1 MGTDK
6 NNSTSNR
13 FPPWSFLLCA
23 LFFVHCF
30 PASGLGQQAASPPPS
45 SEVVEIVAD
54 SQEKVGDIFLFRGN
68 VVIRYRGMTLQADE
82 VTYDGKELTAEAHGN
97 VVFEQ
102 EDDRLEAREAHYNLQ
117 EETGTFFSVTG
128 TVGPT
133 PRRTRSYLVTANPY
147 YFEAEQVDRKSDG
160 SYLIRKGWI
169 TNCQPGKPKWRLK
182 AARAKIRPGKD
193 VQLYRSSFL
202 IRGVPIFYTPYW
214 WMSTAEVP
222 RKSGFLMPSFGNDSR
237 RGTNVGTSFFWAI
250 NPHADLTVGAQFFNQ
265 GGWTQNAEFR
275 SFPTESSV
283 VEIRY
288 FGATASKLART
299 ERRLGRGL
307 GVDQS
312 GQFAEILAT
321 NRWANGFRGVADIN
335 ILSSFLFRARFAET
349 FNEAVRSEIHASA
362 FVSNSPNTIYFN
374 TFIDRFQNFLQA
386 QPETSITLLA
396 APGVEF
402 GTRPWLLPWWKT
414 LPVYFSFDSQISG
427 MRRDE
432 PRFKTPELV
441 QRFDLYPRVTI
452 PLHLGRHFGITPTL
466 GVRATRYGARLID
479 DPSQPNG
486 KRVVNQPIRRITEEA
501 RVDLLLPSFARIFA
515 SKRARY
521 KHVIEPEATYR
532 YVNGVR
538 NFEEMLRFDE
548 RDTVTDTHEVEY
560 AITQRLFTRPL
571 KGQQHAREVVRWRL
585 SQKYYFDPDFRGAL
599 RPGQRNLFEALN
611 SLTPF
616 AFADQPRRFSPIVS
630 DLRATWSRYDTDVRM
645 DYDTTKARF
654 VNSRLRVG
662 ARLTRLLSA
671 TLAHYSTRNVTTPTE
686 DLLQPRSNQLRLLT
700 RYGSIFRPGFN
711 AALAL
716 SWNIKRDFLQNTVVQ
731 ASYNWDCCGV
741 ALEFR
746 RLGLGPI
753 RSENEY
759 RFSFTV
765 ANAGTFGTIT
775 SERRLF

>member
-1 MGTDK
+1 
-6 NNSTSNR
+6 
-13 FPPWSFLLCA
+13 
-23 LFFVHCF
+23 
-30 PASGLGQQAASPPPS
+30 
-45 SEVVEIVAD
+45 
-54 SQEKVGDIFLFRGN
+54 
-68 VVIRYRGMTLQADE
+68 
-82 VTYDGKELTAEAHGN
+82 
-97 VVFEQ
+97 
-102 EDDRLEAREAHYNLQ
+102 
-117 EETGTFFSVTG
+117 
-128 TVGPT
+128 
-133 PRRTRSYLVTANPY
+133 
-147 YFEAEQVDRKSDG
+147 
-160 SYLIRKGWI
+160 
-169 TNCQPGKPKWRLK
+169 
-182 AARAKIRPGKD
+182 
-193 VQLYRSSFL
+193 
-202 IRGVPIFYTPYW
+202 
-214 WMSTAEVP
+214 
-222 RKSGFLMPSFGNDSR
+222 
-237 RGTNVGTSFFWAI
+237 
-250 NPHADLTVGAQFFNQ
+250 
-265 GGWTQNAEFR
+265 
-275 SFPTESSV
+275 
-283 VEIRY
+283 
-288 FGATASKLART
+288 
-299 ERRLGRGL
+299 
-307 GVDQS
+307 VDQS
-312 GQFAEILAT
+312 GQFAHILAT
-321 NRWANGFRGVADIN
+321 NRWANGFRAVADIN

-349 FNEAVRSEIHASA
+349 FNEAIRSEIHASA
-362 FVSNSPNTIYFN
+362 FVSNSPDTIYFN
-374 TFIDRFQNFLQA
+374 AFIDRFQNFLRA
-386 QPETSITLLA
+386 VPEESITLLA

-414 LPVYFSFDSQISG
+414 LPVYFRFDSQISG

-466 GVRATRYGARLID
+466 GVRATRYGARLGGRPRN
-479 DPSQPNG
+479 DPSQSCMRFNPVSNPFQTAD
-486 KRVVNQPIRRITEEA
+486 KCVLNQPIRRISEEA

-521 KHVIEPEATYR
+521 KHVVEPEVTYR

-571 KGQQHAREVVRWRL
+571 KGQPHAREIVRWRL

-645 DYDTTKARF
+645 DYDTTKSRF

-686 DLLQPRSNQLRLLT
+686 DLLQPRSNQLRLLG

-711 AALAL
+711 AVLAL

-741 ALEFR
+741 AFEFR
-746 RLGLGPI
+746 RLGLGAI

-775 SERRLF
+775 QQRRLF